1 MSRLLKLLLFAGL
14 SVGLIGSPA
23 TAQDVAAPATDEAQ
37 PAGAT
42 AKPKPNTV
50 SDVAKVAEIRLAF
63 DASDD
68 PTPPNPF
75 SARKPN
81 LREFFKNLEQVA
93 RDPEVVAIELK
104 PMHYNV
110 GIARLLEI
118 REKLEDLRRAGKKI
132 FFYRETLSM
141 ADLVLASTA
150 DRISIPES
158 SMVFLPGLAMESW
171 YMKDLLAKLRIKFDV
186 IHIGEFK
193 TAGESMVRDSMSKE
207 QKASLDPILDEF
219 FESLV
224 GAIAKGRNISTDKV
238 KAAIDEGILSAKRAK
253 EYGLIDRIEY
263 RDQFAAG
270 VRAHFPGKKVIKIKN
285 YPHGESKLEVD
296 PDNPFASLSTIFG
309 ALLNPDAGK
318 EQIEGPKVAVVYCTG
333 AIVSGKSQYDWNG
346 DISAMGSKTI
356 ASAIRAAAKDKDVK
370 AIVLRI
376 NSPGGSG
383 LASDMIWRAIEGAKA
398 KGKTIVSSMSDVAAS
413 GGYYIAMNS
422 DVIVA
427 EPQTITGSIGVVGM
441 VANVDALFPWIGIK
455 PERLTRGKRAAAL
468 MTTQGLGEDDKAQL
482 RTVMAE
488 FYKDFVGKVAAGRG
502 KSFDEIDKIARGRV
516 WTGRKAKELGLV
528 DELGGL
534 ERAIAIAREK
544 AGLPADAPVIESPH
558 RGGPFEF
565 LEEMFEA
572 RLGLTRAAIRE
583 IPGLEQGLLKVKL
596 MQRIAA
602 DRICCVAP
610 ELSELAQPIGE

>member
-1 MSRLLKLLLFAGL
+1 MSRLLTLLLLAGL
-14 SVGLIGSPA
+14 IAGA
-23 TAQDVAAPATDEAQ
+23 AAAQDGAAPATDESK
-37 PAGAT
+37 PAGVT
-42 AKPKPNTV
+42 ADPKPKADEN
-50 SDVAKVAEIRLAF
+50 VAKVAEIRLAF
-63 DASDD
+63 DSSDD
-68 PTPPNPF
+68 PTGPNPF
-75 SARKPN
+75 SAHKPN
-81 LREFFKNLEQVA
+81 LREFFKNLEQAA
-93 RDPEVVAIELK
+93 RDPEVAAIELK

-110 GIARLLEI
+110 GTARLLEI
-118 REKLEDLRRAGKKI
+118 REKLEELRRAGKKI
-132 FFYRETLSM
+132 FFYRETLST

-158 SMVFLPGLAMESW
+158 GMVFLPGLAIESW

-186 IHIGEFK
+186 IHIGDFK
-193 TAGESMVRDSMSKE
+193 TAGESMVRDSMSDA
-207 QKASLDPILDEF
+207 QRQSLDPILDEF
-219 FESLV
+219 FESIV

-238 KAAIDEGILSAKRAK
+238 KAAIDEGMLSAKKAK

-270 VRAHFPGKKVIKIKN
+270 VRAHFPGKKVVKIKN
-285 YPHGESKLEVD
+285 YPHGDSKFEVD
-296 PDNPFASLSTIFG
+296 PDNPIAAFSTIFG
-309 ALLNPDAGK
+309 ALMNPEAGQEK
-318 EQIEGPKVAVVYCTG
+318 VEGPKIAVVYCTG
-333 AIVSGKSQYDWNG
+333 AIVSGKSQYDWSGN
-346 DISAMGSKTI
+346 ISAMGSETI
-356 ASAIRAAAKDKDVK
+356 VGAIRDAARDKDVK

-398 KGKTIVSSMSDVAAS
+398 KGKTVVSSMADVAAS

-441 VANVDALFPWIGIK
+441 VANVDALFPWVGIK

-468 MTTQGLGEDDKAQL
+468 MTSQGLSDDDKEHI
-482 RTVMAE
+482 RGVMAD

-502 KSFDEIDKIARGRV
+502 KSFEEIELIARGRV
-516 WTGRKAKELGLV
+516 WTGRKAKELGLI

-544 AGLPADAPVIESPH
+544 AGLPADAPVIESPN
-558 RGGPFEF
+558 RGGPFEA
-565 LEEMFEA
+565 LQEMFEV
-572 RLGLTRAAIRE
+572 RLGLTRAAIQA
-583 IPGLEQGLLKVKL
+583 IPGLERGLLKVKL

-610 ELSELAQPIGE
+610 ELTDLTQPISE